1 MEKEYITALLFKNRR
16 TSDGLTA
23 EEELSD
29 CDQQPS
35 SEAHI
40 NLGANCE
47 IDASD
52 STQNIP
58 SLPQRLLVVIRQAL
72 ELLDHKK

>member
-1 MEKEYITALLFKNRR
+1 MEKEYITARLFKNRR

-23 EEELSD
+23 EELSD
-29 CDQQPS
+29 CDQQQSP
-35 SEAHI
+35 EAHI

-72 ELLDHKK
+72 ELLDNKK